1 MILRGSSESSGL
13 SFRFHELQNVS
24 DSDWALHV
32 PDQVSLIGLF
42 TGDEGDFDLGD
53 TSSWSGSSEKL
64 SDSGFDGLWFHW
76 LLLFWNN
83 YNLFI

>member
-42 TGDEGDFDLGD
+42 SGDEGDFDLSD
-53 TSSWSGSSEKL
+53 TTSGSGSAQQL
-64 SDSGFDGLWFHW
+64 SDSGFDW
-76 LLLFWNN
+76 L
-83 YNLFI
+83 